1 MMRGV
6 YMVFWDKFLAFW
18 QSFMDRIQ
26 IGLSYLRMFF
36 VKTAQILEKVIGVI
50 FRLKKILA
58 AIPVAG
64 GAIYLAFYNMSKLP
78 KVVGIDLLENGSF
91 TYQIPMGIAVF
102 APLVITGLCLL
113 LMFCSRRILTPWIVS
128 VISLLIPVVILV
140 TNIFPA

>member
-64 GAIYLAFYNMSKLP
+64 GAIYLAIYNMSKLP